1 MICWMLRRLNSRST
15 MRLRRTQTNSAWMGL
30 YAAQKWVARMAEREW
45 RLVDEMAVE
54 VVEMLALV
62 KVFQMDGLSVVVM
75 VERSAV

>member
-1 MICWMLRRLNSRST
+1 
-15 MRLRRTQTNSAWMGL
+15 
-30 YAAQKWVARMAEREW
+30 MAEREW

-54 VVEMLALV
+54 MVEMLALV